1 MLGGAVSAA
10 VNAWV
15 SSAFDNSE
23 VIETPKGMLWKQQ
36 KEQDGYG
43 KTSRWKARGAEVI
56 RLGSP
61 SQGRGERK
69 R

>member
-1 MLGGAVSAA
+1 MLWGAMSAA

-23 VIETPKGMLWKQQ
+23 VIETPKGMSWKQQ

-43 KTSRWKARGAEVI
+43 KTSRWKACGVI